1 MTGCALVYPRPL
13 SSAPPGTEDRSF
25 RGLTVVGLT
34 CAWEMICDVARCGVD
49 RGWEDA
55 GCEEDWV
62 GFEVEDAVVLGG
74 GVWGAA
80 FGVAGTVDTE
90 RSNARDCRSGALR
103 EANGIDELI
112 VFIVAAAVCEFRML
126 ACSRDRRQLEQI
138 MVVGVLQR
146 RASA

>member
-1 MTGCALVYPRPL
+1 MSSIAVMTGCALVYPRPL

-34 CAWEMICDVARCGVD
+34 CAWDVICDVARCGVD

-74 GVWGAA
+74 GV
-80 FGVAGTVDTE
+80 
-90 RSNARDCRSGALR
+90 
-103 EANGIDELI
+103 
-112 VFIVAAAVCEFRML
+112 
-126 ACSRDRRQLEQI
+126 
-138 MVVGVLQR
+138 
-146 RASA
+146 